1 MEGHTI
7 TGGTGHVF
15 AKQLTNL
22 VSPKNTK
29 GFKFTLL
36 MDHHRDVV
44 DGIVIITSAGMLTLD
59 ILWGVGGQPVIQGTS
74 PANVNCHGNMIG
86 GQAA

>member
-22 VSPKNTK
+22 VSPTNTQ

-36 MDHHRDVV
+36 MDHLGDVV
-44 DGIVIITSAGMLTLD
+44 HGIVITTSVGMLTLN
-59 ILWGVGGQPVIQGTS
+59 ILWGVGG
-74 PANVNCHGNMIG
+74 AACHTRDFSS
-86 GQAA
+86 